1 MENEYVNIPW
11 WFELPKGEE
20 VRFLN
25 YLEEYLL
32 NKEKENPNIKLW
44 KIDLQW
50 FTIFWIHEIILISK
64 KFWFIERLV
73 KNEKINKNY
82 SEWLPAITKNWFLME
97 WETALL
103 MILSIQD
110 NPIEYLCS
118 ILKE

>member
-1 MENEYVNIPW
+1 MEKLIKLLNEYDNNNW
-11 WFELPKGEE
+11 WVTDYWALFNRMNEWISDAE
-20 VRFLN
+20 
-25 YLEEYLL
+25 
-32 NKEKENPNIKLW
+32 
-44 KIDLQW
+44 DLQV
-50 FTIFWIHEIILISK
+50 ISK

-73 KNEKINKNY
+73 KNDKINKNY

-118 ILKE
+118 ILK